1 MTQTPR
7 PKICFADRPHSFLPK
22 QNKLTGKTDTADI
35 MKKPKPENVAL
46 LRV

>member
-22 QNKLTGKTDTADI
+22 QNKTGKTNTANI
-35 MKKPKPENVAL
+35 MKKPKPENPWL
-46 LRV
+46 SQEF